1 MKLFS
6 SLMLSLCS
14 VWAFSQT
21 ILYQTESASRTV
33 QDPQAVILA
42 QGFHAK
48 SDVSSPF
55 LAKIGPATQGNPG
68 GGPADSNAGANNPS
82 GTTTPSYHNTEGN
95 IEVNGVGQ
103 LQFTLPIATLP
114 GVKNVAPQINLAYT
128 SGSGNG
134 IAGYG
139 WNVAGISSITRI
151 GKNIEKDGDSKG
163 IQIDYSDYYSFNG
176 QRLILKS
183 GEYGADGA
191 EYTTEKYSNI
201 KIKSVG
207 TYNNGGLDAGPAH
220 FEVTFEDGSQA
231 WYGAYKPGFRGN
243 QTVTTPLEYNIVKW
257 KDAQGN
263 YISYNYASNVTP
275 GGFRTQERIMKISSI
290 GWGGNETLNKPHI
303 NSIDFLYID
312 RDAQEQSYVQG
323 VEFNQDKI
331 LSEIAVRNNFKP
343 IKTYKITYQKD
354 TNGSDYQFLNT
365 ITEYNSAGESA
376 NSITFD
382 YEKSSLGGWKSTN
395 YDYTEDHKVLGD
407 FDGDGKVDMLK
418 YSNSVNYCKAYNT
431 EAPLDPRADE
441 NQISYTDYSDSK
453 CIEWVSE
460 PGGFYLFKNIFDDN
474 KPEKISVAADI
485 SKESLDNASAI
496 VVKDNNNIVNSKQ
509 SLVLFKK
516 NNIAGT
522 QKSDLEFKVYI
533 FSDSNTLDYQF
544 SKTIQYDQYATDQN
558 TIAENQIKEADLN
571 GDGLSEII
579 VTVKDANGLYK
590 YLRVNLDKDVQNSA
604 SFASFEL
611 LPKNSPAMSNYMAGD
626 FDGDSKTDFLTLRN
640 NVATFVKLKDDG
652 QSITVIESP
661 AVSNTTN
668 GTMPISGIWGSA
680 VLGDYNGDG
689 KTDFL
694 IPTAFDSSDWRMYT
708 STGKGFA
715 EKYYSNFCY
724 FQESQNDPDNHIPWY
739 SHRRTYVAQDLNRD
753 GKSDFI
759 EFYSLVQ
766 ISQAGG
772 AQSRFLVNL
781 YENKGYKA
789 ASSGIEFQKKK
800 LVNYK
805 SIVNQSNR
813 PLIENRRGYP
823 YLYNTDRTWYIPSM
837 EQFTWSNVAEHYTPI
852 FGNFRVNMSDENILV
867 FQKSK
872 LFKFNYYDVS
882 KESRIIGITQGNIKT
897 EIEYKELNPA
907 VDSNVYQPV
916 KKEQYPY
923 LELNKVYQTTAVS
936 QLRSWGRKQD
946 FRYRGFVS
954 HLLGKGI
961 IGFRQSARSSWY
973 ADGFE
978 NTKIWSGVE
987 IDPLN
992 DAAVVKEWTT
1002 RTNDESKIFPADLSE
1017 NNTQLLSFK
1026 STIYQTDKLLNG
1038 QVLTSM
1044 NNVDKSKIVTVV
1056 VPKSTRSKDFLTN
1069 TVATSSIT
1077 YGEYYLPSQSISKI
1091 NDNFAVTTSSFE
1103 YIHNPSA
1110 SGPDYYIGRPKV
1122 KTSTIQAYGDT
1133 KSSKEEYVYESNL
1146 LKTLKKWNRD
1156 NTAYLQETYNY
1167 DGFGNI
1173 IQKTIIN
1180 SSDSQT
1186 QTNKA
1191 QYDDTGRFIV
1201 KQTDN
1206 LGLET
1211 NITYDSLGQ
1220 VLTQTDPIGNTVIN
1234 TYDEWGKILTSKSN
1248 LQGTTTYQY
1257 ETLFRVTTPGFIKR
1271 VIGTKVTKYSPDGDI
1286 SIAYTNLLGQNYKTT
1301 TKAFK
1306 EGKFISKDTE
1316 FDILGRKTAES
1327 QPYFESDS
1335 NLRQWNKIIYNDS
1348 VFPPKV
1354 TALSFSGAE
1363 TITTT
1368 SGFTTTIEET
1378 KGNKRITT
1386 KTLDALENVIS
1397 ATDKGGTIKFSYNAA
1412 GDQIKAQYAEN
1423 IVTTQY
1429 DSWGRKIEFNDPS
1442 NGVYKYEY
1450 DGFGKIKKII
1460 SPKGNK
1466 LYTFNNVGQLVSQN
1480 EISTADGGQATNKII
1495 TFTYDNKGRLISK
1508 SGTSKGKSYS
1518 SNISYDPQGRVISSS
1533 ESSNGKYFIKKGIT
1547 YDDKARV
1554 ISYEKQLYS
1563 SGVLTKV
1570 TVENFYSTWNGDLQL
1585 VKDKTSGKIL
1595 WELKNTNERGQV
1607 LNAKLGVAEI
1617 SNLYDDT
1624 NGFLTKVNHSSQ
1636 VKQDILQLT
1645 YAFDAIKNELRS
1657 RTTGG
1662 DFNIT
1667 ETFEYDNNNRLV
1679 KWTNP
1684 VTGQYNSN
1692 IYDAKGRILEND
1704 QVGKIKFE
1712 NSAKV
1717 YQPTGMTLNAAGT
1730 QNYNNDLIQSIA
1742 YNENNDPIFIDG
1754 EKGDVAFQYGLT
1766 AMRQQVS
1773 FGGNFDPDQ
1782 EGKFTRF
1789 YSEDG
1794 SFEITKNNVTGKE
1807 KHTIYI
1813 GGTPYESNIVYLKN
1827 YEEANGS
1834 YRFLHKDYLG
1844 SILAISDEAGNKLE
1858 QRHLDAWG
1866 NFTHLQI
1873 GNGPILTDKNSIDN
1887 AALLVDRGYT
1897 GHEHFAEVGIIH
1909 MNGRLYDP
1917 LLRRFLNADENIQDP
1932 YNTQNYN
1939 KYGYVLNNP
1948 LMFSDPSGEVFQ
1960 FAFLA
1965 VMGTFWATVMT
1976 GAIIS
1981 SAIATF
1987 LYLAKAYLTR
1997 NFSVGGFFK
2006 AVTIGSITGAV
2017 SAGLGQVF
2025 SAGTLIASIG
2035 NGVLSGAGAS
2045 AVQALASGTNFLKGV
2060 AQGAVI
2066 GGAMGAI
2073 SFGLSRLFAKP
2084 SGESLDVED
2093 HTEGVTE
2100 NPVNQKSNEV
2110 KKVMANDFKGKN
2122 PANGSIR
2129 VLRKPEDLPNYLK
2142 ERDYTFDGKTL
2153 VNKDGKSVL
2162 GVTTPFYGNKYIR
2175 YVFAPNAFKS
2185 PEILTLTTGH
2195 EMLHGVFY
2203 ANQINPI
2210 ELSTQTWTPNAKTVS
2225 NHHVIIAEWE
2235 KSYID
2240 LRGWQGLN
2248 LPVEPRFNLD
2258 LIRQSNYGFNARFDN
2273 MMKLMKN
2280 FLKK

>member
-1 MKLFS
+1 
-6 SLMLSLCS
+6 MLSLCS

-21 ILYQTESASRTV
+21 ILYQAESTSRTV
-33 QDPQAVILA
+33 QDPQAVVMA
-42 QGFHAK
+42 QGFHAR

-55 LAKIGPATQGNPG
+55 LAKIGPATGGNPG
-68 GGPADSNAGANNPS
+68 GGPADSGAGANNPS
-82 GTTTPSYHNTEGN
+82 GTITPNYHSTLGN
-95 IEVNGVGQ
+95 IEVNAMGQ
-103 LQFTLPIATLP
+103 LQFTLPISTPP
-114 GVKNVAPQINLAYT
+114 GVKNVTPQISLAYT

-139 WNVAGISSITRI
+139 WNISGISSITRV
-151 GKNIEKDGDSKG
+151 GKNIERDGDSKG

-176 QRLILKS
+176 QKLILKS
-183 GEYGADGA
+183 GEYGGDGA

-207 TYNNGGLDAGPAH
+207 TYSATGLNAGPAH

-231 WYGAYKPGFRGN
+231 WYGANGAGIRGKP
-243 QTVTTPLEYNIVKW
+243 TVTTPLEYNIVKW

-263 YISYNYASNVTP
+263 LISYNYIANGSP
-275 GGFRTQERIMKISSI
+275 GGFRTLSRVMKISSI
-290 GWGGNETLNKPHI
+290 EWGGNETLNKPHL

-323 VEFNQDKI
+323 IEFNQDKI
-331 LSEIAVRNNFKP
+331 LSEIAVRINYKAF
-343 IKTYKITYQKD
+343 KTYKITYKKD
-354 TNGSDYQFLNT
+354 ANGSDYQFLNT
-365 ITEYNSAGESA
+365 ITEYNSKDEAA
-376 NSITFD
+376 NPVVFD

-418 YSNSVNYCKAYNT
+418 YSNSVNYCKTYNT
-431 EAPLDPRADE
+431 TAPLAPIATE
-441 NQISYTDYSDSK
+441 NEISYTDYSDSK
-453 CIEWVSE
+453 CVEWVNE

-474 KPEKISVAADI
+474 KPEKILVAADI

-509 SLVLFKK
+509 SLVIFKK
-516 NNIAGT
+516 NKIAGSE
-522 QKSDLEFKVYI
+522 KADLEFRTYI
-533 FSDSNTLDYQF
+533 FSDTNTLDYQF
-544 SKTIQYDQYATDQN
+544 SKTIQYSQYAVDNN
-558 TIAENQIKEADLN
+558 TIAENQIKEVDLN
-571 GDGLSEII
+571 GDGLSELI
-579 VTVKDANGLYK
+579 VTVKDTNGLYK

-611 LPKNSPAMSNYMAGD
+611 LPKNAPAMSNYMSGD
-626 FDGDSKTDFLTLRN
+626 FDGDSKTDFLALN
-640 NVATFVKLKDDG
+640 NNIATFIKLKDNG
-652 QSITVIESP
+652 QSITVMETP
-661 AVSNTTN
+661 AVSNTTG
-668 GTMPISGIWGSA
+668 GTMSVSGIWGSA

-694 IPTAFDSSDWRMYT
+694 IPTAFNSSDWRMYT

-739 SHRRTYVAQDLNRD
+739 SHRRSYVAQDLNKD

-789 ASSGIEFQKKK
+789 ASAGIEFQKKK

-813 PLIENRRGYP
+813 PLIENYRGYP
-823 YLYNTDRTWYIPSM
+823 YLYNTDRTWYLPSM
-837 EQFTWSNVAEHYTPI
+837 EQFTWSNVGEHYTPI

-872 LFKFNYYDVS
+872 LFKFNYYDVT
-882 KESRIIGITQGNIKT
+882 KESRITAITQGDVTT
-897 EIEYKELNPA
+897 EVEYKELNPN
-907 VDSNVYQPV
+907 VNSNVYQPV

-923 LELNKVYQTTAVS
+923 LELNKVYQTSAVS
-936 QLRSWGRKQD
+936 QLKSWGRKQD

-954 HLLGKGI
+954 HLLGKGV
-961 IGFRQSARSSWY
+961 IGFRQIARSSWY
-973 ADGFE
+973 GDGFE
-978 NTKIWSGVE
+978 NTKVWSGVE
-987 IDPLN
+987 MDPLN
-992 DAAVVKEWTT
+992 DAAIIKEWTT

-1026 STIYQTDKLLNG
+1026 STLYQTDYLLNG
-1038 QVLTSM
+1038 QKLSSL
-1044 NNVDKSKIVTVV
+1044 NNVDKSKVVTAVI
-1056 VPKSTRSKDFLTN
+1056 PTSTRTKDFLTN
-1069 TVATSSIT
+1069 TVSTSTIT
-1077 YGEYYLPSQSISKI
+1077 YGQYYLPSQSISKV
-1091 NDNFAVTTSSFE
+1091 NDNFATTTSNFD
-1103 YIHNPSA
+1103 YIHNPSG
-1110 SGPDYYIGRPKV
+1110 SGADYYIGRPQL

-1133 KSSKEEYVYESNL
+1133 QSSKEEYVYENNL

-1156 NTAYLQETYNY
+1156 NTGYLQETYNY
-1167 DGFGNI
+1167 DGFGNT
-1173 IQKTIIN
+1173 IQKTITN

-1191 QYDDTGRFIV
+1191 QYDDTGRFIL

-1211 NITYDSLGQ
+1211 NTTYDNVGQ
-1220 VLTQTDPIGNTVIN
+1220 VLTQTDPTGNTTTNV
-1234 TYDEWGKILTSKSN
+1234 YDEWGKTVKSKSN
-1248 LQGTTTYQY
+1248 LHGTTTYEY
-1257 ETLFRVTTPGFIKR
+1257 ETKFRIITPGFFKR
-1271 VIGTKVTKYSPDGDI
+1271 IVGTQVKKYSPNGDI
-1286 SIAYTNLLGQNYKTT
+1286 SIVHTNVLGQNFKTT
-1301 TKAFK
+1301 TKSFK
-1306 EGKFISKDTE
+1306 EGKFISRDTE
-1316 FDILGRKTAES
+1316 YDVLGRKTAES
-1327 QPYFESDS
+1327 EPYFESDS
-1335 NLRQWNKIIYNDS
+1335 NLRNWNKIIYDDS

-1354 TALSFSGAE
+1354 KSVSFSGVE
-1363 TITTT
+1363 TISTT
-1368 SGFTTTIEET
+1368 SGLTTTVEET

-1386 KTLDALENVIS
+1386 QTLDALDNVVS
-1397 ATDKGGTIKFSYNAA
+1397 TTDKGGKITFSYNAT

-1423 IVTTQY
+1423 IVTTKY
-1429 DSWGRKIEFNDPS
+1429 DAWGRKIEFNDPS
-1442 NGVYKYEY
+1442 NGLYKYEY
-1450 DGFGKIKKII
+1450 DGFDQIKKAI
-1460 SPKGNK
+1460 SPKGTK
-1466 LYTFNNVGQLVSQN
+1466 EYTYNNLGQLISQK
-1480 EISTADGGQATNKII
+1480 EISTTDGGQATNKMIS
-1495 TFTYDNKGRLISK
+1495 FAYDNKGRITSK
-1508 SGTSKGKSYS
+1508 SGTSKGKGYS
-1518 SNISYDPQGRVISSS
+1518 STVTYDPQGRIISTS
-1533 ESSNGKYFIKKGIT
+1533 ENSNGKYFIKKGIT

-1563 SGVLTKV
+1563 SGALTKV
-1570 TVENFYSTWNGDLQL
+1570 TVENIYSSWNGDLYQ
-1585 VKDKTSGKIL
+1585 VKDKNSGKIL
-1595 WELKNTNERGQV
+1595 WELKDTNERGQI
-1607 LNAKLGVAEI
+1607 LNAKLGAADI
-1617 SNLYDDT
+1617 TNLYENT
-1624 NGFLTKVNHSSQ
+1624 SGFLSKTNHSSQ
-1636 VKQDILQLT
+1636 IKPGILQLT
-1645 YAFDAIKNELRS
+1645 YVFDAVKNELKS

-1667 ETFEYDNNNRLV
+1667 ESFEYDTNNRLV

-1684 VTGQYNSN
+1684 VTGQFDSN
-1692 IYDAKGRILEND
+1692 VYDAKGRILENN
-1704 QVGKIKFE
+1704 QVGKIKFA
-1712 NSAKV
+1712 NTAKI

-1766 AMRQQVS
+1766 AMRQKVS
-1773 FGGNFDPDQ
+1773 YGGNFDPDQ
-1782 EGKFTRF
+1782 DGKFTRF

-1794 SFEITKNNVTGKE
+1794 SFEITKDNVTGKE
-1807 KHTIYI
+1807 KHILYI

-1827 YEEANGS
+1827 YDETNGS

-1844 SILAISDEAGNKLE
+1844 SILAISDEAGNKIE
-1858 QRHLDAWG
+1858 QRHFDAWG

-1887 AALLVDRGYT
+1887 ASLLIDRGYT

-1917 LLRRFLNADENIQDP
+1917 LLRRFLNADENIQEP
-1932 YNTQNYN
+1932 YNTQSYN

-1965 VMGTFWATVMT
+1965 AMGAFWATVMT

-2025 SAGTLIASIG
+2025 SAGSLIASIG

-2045 AVQALASGTNFLKGV
+2045 AVQSLASGTNFLKGV
-2060 AQGAVI
+2060 TQGAVI
-2066 GGAMGAI
+2066 GGAMGA
-2073 SFGLSRLFAKP
+2073 LSWGITRLFAKP
-2084 SGESLDVED
+2084 SGQSLDVED
-2093 HTEGVTE
+2093 HSEGVAE
-2100 NPVNQKSNEV
+2100 NPVNQSSSEV
-2110 KKVMANDFKGKN
+2110 KKVMVNDFKGKSA
-2122 PANGSIR
+2122 ANGSVT
-2129 VLRKPEDLPNYLK
+2129 VLHKADDLPNYLK
-2142 ERDYTFDGKTL
+2142 ERKYTFDGKTL
-2153 VNKDGKSVL
+2153 FNEKGKSVL
-2162 GVTTPFYGNKYIR
+2162 GVTTPFYRNTYMR

-2185 PEILTLTTGH
+2185 PELLTLTTGH
-2195 EMLHGVFY
+2195 EMLHGALY
-2203 ANQINPI
+2203 AGKINPS
-2210 ELSTQTWTPNAKTVS
+2210 ELSLESWNPASKTVTS
-2225 NHHVIIAEWE
+2225 HHAIIAEWE
-2235 KSYID
+2235 RSYID

-2248 LPVEPRFNLD
+2248 LPVEPRVNLD
-2258 LIRQSNYGFNARFDN
+2258 ILRQSNYGFNAQYTKMTDIL
-2273 MMKLMKN
+2273 KK